1 MKDVTY
7 HGEFHRL
14 DLQSGDGAIADDNL
28 LCHLNGLA
36 TQQAF
41 PRGTIVFGQG
51 LAPGALFLVCEGQL
65 QLSTASPDGHSL
77 FLRLAGPGNI
87 LGLSA
92 VISNVPYGTTAQ
104 AVQPSV
110 VKSLGRA
117 EFLHLMNSRPEVAV
131 RTAQELAKEYHALL
145 HGTRRLAFRGS
156 ARGRLAQL
164 LLDWTGNTDGV
175 AEQRR
180 ITVAYTHEQIA
191 TMIATTRETVTRLI
205 NGFERQGIVRREGS
219 LLEILKPKI
228 LKRLIFT
235 TAAASGR
242 QRSRAEAA
250 RKHGMRAERR

>member
-1 MKDVTY
+1 MKDVT
-7 HGEFHRL
+7 HHREFHPP
-14 DLQSGDGAIADDNL
+14 DLQSGDGTVADDSL
-28 LCHLNGLA
+28 LRHMNGLA
-36 TQQAF
+36 TYQVF
-41 PRGTIVFGQG
+41 PRGAIVFGQG

-65 QLSTASPDGHSL
+65 QLSTASPDGRSL
-77 FLRLAGPGNI
+77 FLGLAVPGNI

-92 VISNVPYGTTAQ
+92 IIGNVPYGVTAQ

-131 RTAQELAKEYHALL
+131 RTALELAKEYHALL

-156 ARGRLAQL
+156 AQGRLAQL
-164 LLDWTGNTDGV
+164 LLDWTGNTDGA

-205 NGFERQGIVRREGS
+205 NGFERQGMVRREGS
-219 LLEILKPKI
+219 LLEILEPEM

-235 TAAASGR
+235 TGAGS
-242 QRSRAEAA
+242 SR
-250 RKHGMRAERR
+250 